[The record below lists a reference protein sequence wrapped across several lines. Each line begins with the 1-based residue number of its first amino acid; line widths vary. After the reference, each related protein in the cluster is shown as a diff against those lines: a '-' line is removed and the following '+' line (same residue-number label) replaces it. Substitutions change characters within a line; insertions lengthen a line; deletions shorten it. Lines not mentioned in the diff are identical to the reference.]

1 LEVNIPLKK
10 NNEFYIRDL
19 TIDDEYDVINA
30 NASVKEA
37 ALKMKEAAIPDL
49 VVVDNDDKVLGVIA
63 DFDIVTNLVAEGL
76 SVESKVTEIMYTIEP
91 VSQDTPVSTA
101 FTRMRDLDVSVIPV
115 LEKNNLLG
123 VATITDCWGFLPEEY
138 EDRKGLIPVS
148 NPRLF
153 NYSFSILMVLFYFV
167 FGILGPLVGISGF
180 LSAPVAGRPGISAIY
195 YLFEARGG
203 GFLFRYLDFQG
214 IWLLLTGYG
223 IVFLILGLF
232 SAFAIFQ
239 WAYADYHLVKIK
251 RNWHIIG
258 LVIGTANILVE
269 WMLFVF
275 FVMSGALRVSSTQI
289 NFDIAGLLLS
299 CFAII
304 CLLASVSRDIFFRE
318 SPSPASKE
326 E

>member
-1 LEVNIPLKK
+1 MKK
-10 NNEFYIRDL
+10 NTEFYIRDL
-19 TIDDEYDVINA
+19 TIDDEYDTINA

-49 VVVDNDDKVLGVIA
+49 VVVDNNNKVLGVIA

-91 VSQDTPVSTA
+91 VSQNTPVSTA

-115 LEKNNLLG
+115 IEKDKLLG

-138 EDRKGLIPVS
+138 EDKKGLIPVS

-153 NYSFSILMVLFYFV
+153 NYSFSILMVLFYFI
-167 FGILGPLVGISGF
+167 FGILSPLVGISGF
-180 LSAPVAGRPGISAIY
+180 LSAPVAGRPGVSAIY

-214 IWLLLTGYG
+214 VWLILTGYG
-223 IVFLILGLF
+223 IVFLILGIF

-251 RNWHIIG
+251 RNWQVIG
-258 LVIGTANILVE
+258 LVVGIANILVE
-269 WMLFVF
+269 WMLFIF
-275 FVMSGALRVSSTQI
+275 LVMSGALRVSSTQI
-289 NFDIAGLLLS
+289 NLDIAGLLLS
-299 CFAII
+299 GLAII
-304 CLLASVSRDIFFRE
+304 FLLASVSREIFFRE
-318 SPSPASKE
+318 SSSPASKE